1 MHHGCRYEGSADRC
15 QRNVE
20 AGVQID
26 QELAAVSIQ
35 RDEARNESSSS
46 SFPRASR
53 ASDPG
58 ADYSVMQYWLTR
70 SDKEAAAKWVR
81 ALIVEVFQRS

>member
-1 MHHGCRYEGSADRC
+1 M
-15 QRNVE
+15 
-20 AGVQID
+20 QID